1 MSDVDSKRRNF
12 LRGLMSVAGA
22 ATASTAYAQHEHAPA
37 PRKEA
42 ARTLLPAAPVPPDKL
57 GPGVVPVVTPDVPDM
72 PWRLEDG
79 VKVFEIAAE
88 HVRTEFVPGRT
99 VDAWGFNGSVPG
111 PTIQVNEGDRV
122 RLIVENRL
130 PEGFSMHWHGLEIP
144 NEMDGMP
151 GISQD
156 LIAPGGKFVYEFTLH
171 QNGSFFY
178 HSHMAMQEMMGLI
191 GMFVI
196 HPKRAHAPHV
206 DRDYAIVLQEWAIL
220 PNNTIPNT
228 LAMEFNWLTFNGKA
242 GPATTPLLCKVG
254 ERVRIRLVNLG
265 MDHHPIHLHGHQFFV
280 TGSEGG
286 RIRTT
291 AEEPANTVLVGVAQ
305 ARDIEF
311 IANNPGDW
319 HFHCHLPHH
328 MMNQMASMVGPMMSG
343 GGMTP
348 GGMTSGMGIVG
359 GGALS
364 DANGPAFG
372 RTIGT
377 GSEAERAA
385 PNMPLGGGTQPTFV
399 QPLRSTP
406 GQGMFPGYPQDMFMV
421 VDEKVPDGTGP
432 ETARVG
438 IMTARVGKP
447 ETYGLRPGWSGATMG
462 MMTIVRVLQP
472 ELFDKIAEL
481 KAQERNARG

>member
-1 MSDVDSKRRNF
+1 MDTKRRNF
-12 LRGLMSVAGA
+12 LRGLATIAGA
-22 ATASTAYAQHEHAPA
+22 ATAQTARAQHEHPPA
-37 PRKEA
+37 PREA
-42 ARTLLPAAPVPPDKL
+42 ASRVPPPAGPVPPDEL

-88 HVRTEFVPGRT
+88 HVRTEFVPGRV

-130 PEGFSMHWHGLEIP
+130 PEGFSMHWHGLEVP
-144 NEMDGMP
+144 VEMDGTP

-171 QNGSFFY
+171 QNGTFFY

-196 HPKRAHAPHV
+196 HPRRAHTPRV
-206 DRDYAIVLQEWAIL
+206 DRDYAIVMQEWAIL

-242 GPATTPLLCKVG
+242 GPAMTPLLCKIG

-265 MDHHPIHLHGHQFFV
+265 MDHHPIHLHGHQFYV

-286 RIRTT
+286 RFRTT

-311 IANNPGDW
+311 VANNPGDW

-328 MMNQMASMVGPMMSG
+328 MMNQMASMVGPMMSR

-348 GGMTSGMGIVG
+348 GGMTSGMGIVT

-364 DANGPAFG
+364 ENAGPAFG
-372 RTIGT
+372 RTLGN
-377 GSEAERAA
+377 GADAERPM
-385 PNMPLGGGTQPTFV
+385 PNMPLGGQQPTIM
-399 QPLRSTP
+399 QPQREAP
-406 GQGMFPGYPQDMFMV
+406 NKDMFPGYPQDMFMV
-421 VDEKVPDGTGP
+421 MDDAV
-432 ETARVG
+432 A
-438 IMTARVGKP
+438 KP
-447 ETYGLRPGWSGATMG
+447 ETYGLRPGWTGSTMG
-462 MMTIVRVLQP
+462 MMTIVRVLKP

-481 KAQERNARG
+481 KAEQARKVAR